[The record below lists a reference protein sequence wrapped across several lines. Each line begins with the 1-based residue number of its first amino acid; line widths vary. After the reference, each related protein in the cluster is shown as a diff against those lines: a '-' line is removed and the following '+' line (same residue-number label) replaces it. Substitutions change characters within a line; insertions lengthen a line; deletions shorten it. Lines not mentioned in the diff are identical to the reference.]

1 VRRRWPGVTAAAVIA
16 VIGLSSVIRKSV
28 AWSFALPES
37 HRAVQITAP
46 LVSGGV
52 GLLLYELLSHAQ
64 P

>member
-1 VRRRWPGVTAAAVIA
+1 MSTPTASAITIIMM
-16 VIGLSSVIRKSV
+16 IGLYGVIRKGV

-52 GLLLYELLSHAQ
+52 AVLLYELLSNAR